1 VSFTSDEDARP
12 AHPVAR
18 RIPPR
23 CESHQVTRK
32 AATATANVKDT
43 PANQNRSHVLGIGGG
58 ASLVYGG
65 GSLLLT
71 RGVNGSSRDR
81 LQLSCYAK
89 STERYRPISLSIA
102 GPMRTRPLASRVTVA
117 SLPRRARS
125 AEVAR
130 RTTKRLPSD
139 TTA

>member
-1 VSFTSDEDARP
+1 MANNRRFYFDYARPRFVSFTSDEDARP

-65 GSLLLT
+65 GS
-71 RGVNGSSRDR
+71 
-81 LQLSCYAK
+81 
-89 STERYRPISLSIA
+89 
-102 GPMRTRPLASRVTVA
+102 
-117 SLPRRARS
+117 
-125 AEVAR
+125 
-130 RTTKRLPSD
+130 
-139 TTA
+139 